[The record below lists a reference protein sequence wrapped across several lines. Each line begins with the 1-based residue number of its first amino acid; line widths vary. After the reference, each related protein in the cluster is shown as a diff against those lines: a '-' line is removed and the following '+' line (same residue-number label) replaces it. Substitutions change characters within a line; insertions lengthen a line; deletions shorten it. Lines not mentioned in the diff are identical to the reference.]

1 MNDLIQSEF
10 FSHID
15 TAQATLKGLVSDIEK
30 ASAIMIKAIKNG
42 NKIMLCG
49 NGGSAADSQ
58 HFAAELSGRYLEDRD
73 ALACIAL
80 TTDTS
85 ALTAIGNDF
94 GFEFV
99 FSRQVEALAK
109 KGDVLLAISTSGNS
123 QNIINAINVAKSKG
137 CVTMG
142 LSGKDGGKMNDC
154 LDLNI
159 IIPSSSTPRIQEMHL
174 LIEHILCNLIER
186 ECK

>member
-1 MNDLIQSEF
+1 MNDFIQSEF

-15 TAQATLKGLVSDIEK
+15 TAQSTLKLLVDDIDK
-30 ASAIMIKAIKNG
+30 ASHMMIDALKAG
-42 NKIMLCG
+42 NKIMVCG

-58 HFAAELSGRYLEDRD
+58 HFAAELSGRYKLDRD
-73 ALACIAL
+73 AISCVAL

-94 GFEFV
+94 GFDFV

-109 KGDVLLAISTSGNS
+109 KGDILLAISTSGNS
-123 QNIINAINVAKSKG
+123 TNVIKAMNVARSMDCK
-137 CVTMG
+137 VIA
-142 LSGKDGGKMNDC
+142 LSGKSGGEMNNC
-154 LDLNI
+154 SDLNI

-174 LIEHILCNLIER
+174 IIEHILCDTIER
-186 ECK
+186 EFA

>member
-1 MNDLIQSEF
+1 MNDFIQSEF

-15 TAQATLKGLVSDIEK
+15 TAQSSLKALIDDIEK
-30 ASAIMIKAIKNG
+30 VSDAMIGALKNG
-42 NKIMLCG
+42 NKIMVCG

-58 HFAAELSGRYLEDRD
+58 HFATELTGRYNADRD
-73 ALACIAL
+73 AIACVAL

-109 KGDVLLAISTSGNS
+109 AGDILLAISTSGNS
-123 QNIINAINVAKSKG
+123 ANVLKAIDVAKSKD
-137 CVTMG
+137 CVIVALG
-142 LSGKDGGKMNDC
+142 GKDGGEMGKAADIS
-154 LDLNI
+154 I
-159 IIPSSSTPRIQEMHL
+159 IVPSSSTPRIQEMHI
-174 LIEHILCNLIER
+174 LIEHILCDMIER
-186 ECK
+186 EFA